1 MRALRRFISK
11 RLQTADRWLD
21 NRAQNTILLV
31 SLGLALLIGFVDIH
45 GNSNLLI
52 VYVLPMALGAW
63 YGGRRVGVVLAIYCS
78 AEWFVAAS
86 LTTGTPAFSLDAL
99 ITFLVRLAIFL
110 VLTSAL
116 ARQRESA
123 RQQKLLTEFIV
134 HDLRSPISSA
144 ITGLQTLQLSADHL
158 APEDAEMV
166 SLSLISNQRAL
177 ALVNSMLDVSK
188 LESGSMDLHIEE
200 VFVERMVMDCFAQ
213 LELWARGSQVELVAD
228 VHVKTIECDPILT
241 TRVIVNLLS
250 NALKF
255 SPPRTQIHVT
265 VGHGP
270 HGTARFSVTDQ
281 GPGIPAEYLQ
291 SIFEPFGQVK
301 GTKGGTG
308 LGLAFCRLA
317 VNVQGGRIWAESHV
331 GKGTSMRFTLPIHRE
346 KSIEPGNGT

>member
-1 MRALRRFISK
+1 
-11 RLQTADRWLD
+11 
-21 NRAQNTILLV
+21 
-31 SLGLALLIGFVDIH
+31 
-45 GNSNLLI
+45 
-52 VYVLPMALGAW
+52 
-63 YGGRRVGVVLAIYCS
+63 
-78 AEWFVAAS
+78 
-86 LTTGTPAFSLDAL
+86 
-99 ITFLVRLAIFL
+99 
-110 VLTSAL
+110 
-116 ARQRESA
+116 
-123 RQQKLLTEFIV
+123 
-134 HDLRSPISSA
+134 
-144 ITGLQTLQLSADHL
+144 
-158 APEDAEMV
+158 
-166 SLSLISNQRAL
+166 
-177 ALVNSMLDVSK
+177 
-188 LESGSMDLHIEE
+188 
-200 VFVERMVMDCFAQ
+200 MVMDCFAQ

-255 SPPRTQIHVT
+255 SPPRTQIHVS

>member
-1 MRALRRFISK
+1 VTGVRALRRFISK

-188 LESGSMDLHIEE
+188 LESGSMDLHIE
-200 VFVERMVMDCFAQ
+200 
-213 LELWARGSQVELVAD
+213 
-228 VHVKTIECDPILT
+228 
-241 TRVIVNLLS
+241 
-250 NALKF
+250 
-255 SPPRTQIHVT
+255 
-265 VGHGP
+265 
-270 HGTARFSVTDQ
+270 
-281 GPGIPAEYLQ
+281 
-291 SIFEPFGQVK
+291 
-301 GTKGGTG
+301 
-308 LGLAFCRLA
+308 
-317 VNVQGGRIWAESHV
+317 
-331 GKGTSMRFTLPIHRE
+331 
-346 KSIEPGNGT
+346 